1 MRILLFI
8 IALFFIGCSQK
19 SVDIYAVVK
28 PNQVTSDDIR
38 NIKIEDIK
46 NDKVNLKEKIIQK
59 MQAVNNIIPGYF
71 SINDKNFK
79 SVLKAKEDLVIND
92 EFYLKKVKINYE
104 NNRCKVALYP
114 CKNIN
119 NMIFCKKTPKIYSL
133 KDFDNLQK
141 EGYENKNY
149 ILINND
155 IYKKEINCKPEF
167 VNIKCE
173 RKTILLDV
181 KIDIVNRDNIFIF
194 SNDYQKSLIDDSCE
208 DIDEIGVDDARV
220 YNSDVDLET
229 EKNHLA
235 NLIANDFIK
244 DIAPHYATFSASLFD
259 DVDVDMNSKDEDKFK
274 KIIDSISD
282 NVTTTFKFI
291 PNMQNL
297 LSKYP
302 KSCVI
307 RYDLAVM
314 YMQVQEFK
322 KAKKLLS
329 NLKCKNRDILNER
342 DILLNYLNELY

>member
-1 MRILLFI
+1 MRIFLFI

-19 SVDIYAVVK
+19 SVNIYAVVK

-59 MQAVNNIIPGYF
+59 MQAVNKIIPGYF
-71 SINDKNFK
+71 SINNKNFK
-79 SVLKAKEDLVIND
+79 SVLKGKEDLVIND
-92 EFYLKKVKINYE
+92 EFYTKKVKINYQHD
-104 NNRCKVALYP
+104 RCKVALYS
-114 CKNIN
+114 CKNVN
-119 NMIFCKKTPKIYSL
+119 NMFFCKKTPKIYSL
-133 KDFDNLQK
+133 KDFDNIQK
-141 EGYENKNY
+141 ESYENRNY
-149 ILINND
+149 ILIDNNL
-155 IYKKEINCKPEF
+155 YKKEINCKPEF
-167 VNIKCE
+167 ANIKCE

-181 KIDIVNRDNIFIF
+181 KIDILNRDNMFIF
-194 SNDYQKSLIDDSCE
+194 SNNYQKSLIDDSCE
-208 DIDEIGVDDARV
+208 DIDEIDEFDTRV
-220 YNSDVDLET
+220 YKSNLDLNS

-235 NLIANDFIK
+235 NLIANEFIK

-297 LSKYP
+297 LNKYP

-314 YMQVQEFK
+314 YMQVQEFN
-322 KAKKLLS
+322 KAKKLLAT
-329 NLKCKNRDILNER
+329 LFCKDKNIMDEKA
-342 DILLNYLNELY
+342 ILLNYLNELY